1 MCSTIAKI
9 GSPSWLR
16 TVSPRMRPRRRI
28 SSRSGK
34 SLSGE
39 SSRAMIT
46 RIQNM
51 RPLRRPR
58 IRRRPS
64 GWAFVLE
71 PRPCTTNPSDAWSG
85 PLATHTTS
93 HYNYRRRVEL
103 QGRRNRLWSS
113 ATPNPHQCQRRGR
126 PSRGVP
132 YVKSIA
138 DGGSAAPSW
147 FQNDP
152 RRCFASL
159 SRRKQGFE
167 SPRERQLRNQTIDI
181 QRVVVSVCHFDVLW
195 FATLVGRLSLNGL
208 PCQPLLICGAGV
220 TLDFGKG
227 LVSGDRSDFARRTSS
242 FSKPPRCCLSKAV
255 RFATLR
261 QPGFPDGCRNHVAEA
276 LQREGID
283 ISSHQN

>member
-39 SSRAMIT
+39 SIRSMIT
-46 RIQNM
+46 RIQNI
-51 RPLRRPR
+51 RPRRRPR

-71 PRPCTTNPSDAWSG
+71 PRSCTTNSSDAWSG

-93 HYNYRRRVEL
+93 HYNYRRRIGL

-132 YVKSIA
+132 YVKLMA
-138 DGGSAAPSW
+138 YGGSAAPSW
-147 FQNDP
+147 LQNDP
-152 RRCFASL
+152 RRRFASL

-167 SPRERQLRNQTIDI
+167 SPRERHPNKSPSDLLDEFALIVPLMCEWDTQRSCFEFLHRAISEQLALCIT
-181 QRVVVSVCHFDVLW
+181 RV
-195 FATLVGRLSLNGL
+195 A
-208 PCQPLLICGAGV
+208 
-220 TLDFGKG
+220 LDFFK
-227 LVSGDRSDFARRTSS
+227 
-242 FSKPPRCCLSKAV
+242 
-255 RFATLR
+255 
-261 QPGFPDGCRNHVAEA
+261 
-276 LQREGID
+276 
-283 ISSHQN
+283 